1 MFRQF
6 NKQIV
11 CIMKSRNDLI
21 KTCLA
26 PSLSTEKRGLM
37 EMRAPT
43 RRESG
48 VSPDHR
54 GLSSCPSS
62 NTSALPLLLE
72 EEEEEEAETL
82 KPKIRLF
89 VAFFSNGSWLKLLVM
104 VKKLG
109 FAVLSLK
116 LKAIFSFLF
125 LKLSSYFLFQLNCF
139 PLLFLFSCGLN

>member
-1 MFRQF
+1 M
-6 NKQIV
+6 
-11 CIMKSRNDLI
+11 

-26 PSLSTEKRGLM
+26 PSLSIENRGLM
-37 EMRAPT
+37 EMRVPT

-62 NTSALPLLLE
+62 NTSALLLLLLLLLE
-72 EEEEEEAETL
+72 EEEEEAESL

-89 VAFFSNGSWLKLLVM
+89 AAIFSNGSWIELLVM

-109 FAVLSLK
+109 FEVLSLK
-116 LKAIFSFLF
+116 LKAIFAVLETEQLF
-125 LKLSSYFLFQLNCF
+125 YFF
-139 PLLFLFSCGLN
+139 